1 MSVMQRIKSEIT
13 SWCLGLMFGFHIKNH
28 GKSVKCPNTNG
39 CGTVGQCVGLQGVK
53 KKQLLICKA
62 DLVERPFLFIVDSH
76 SVFRMEAR
84 ASFVQDII
92 F

>member
-53 KKQLLICKA
+53 KKTVANLQGGSSRKAILIYSR
-62 DLVERPFLFIVDSH
+62 LPFCL
-76 SVFRMEAR
+76 
-84 ASFVQDII
+84 
-92 F
+92 